1 MSPASWCRQ
10 SGPECG
16 RAWRTRCT
24 RSSSPASSSAR
35 LPISPTARSTGCFPP
50 PRPAARSWPGS
61 GRPWWSPARRH
72 HRPPGPAASGM
83 GRVSVG
89 KALLSEAEDDE
100 APGTTGS
107 SRLRG
112 LRLRPWAV
120 VAIWV
125 VGVIAAFACY
135 LQLARTRAVN
145 SDGAGQ
151 ALQAW
156 DMLHGNL
163 LLHGWLLGDVSY
175 YTTEVPQYLLVELV
189 RGLNQDVVHVAA
201 AMTYTLATLLAAL
214 LAKGNS
220 TGRQALVRVLI
231 AVGIMLAPQLTSGVN
246 ILLSSPDHIGTSVP
260 VMVVWL
266 ILDHARP
273 RWYVPVIAGVF
284 LGWALIADMLV
295 LYIGVL
301 PLAVVCAIR
310 VYRAVAVERKP
321 LASQWYELALGA
333 AALLGAAAAVLALRV
348 IHAQGGFYMPAPNA
362 QFVQG
367 GAALVH
373 NLGITFEGLLLLGG
387 ADFFG
392 LRPTAGNV
400 FTMLHVV
407 GVFLAAWGTW
417 LAARRF
423 LRDRDLVAQLLVTG
437 VLINLAVYVLSTRA
451 NVVSQT
457 REIAPVLPFAAA
469 LAGRLLDGR
478 LRAAKLM
485 PLLLVVLLG
494 YLAGLVHEISQ
505 PPVAAQNQQ
514 LTSWLAARHLH
525 TGLSGYWESNVVT
538 LTSGD
543 RVQIRLVKPSGGRL
557 VAGHYESKADW
568 YDPDRN
574 TANFVVI
581 DPGVT
586 GYPGFTLERA
596 VLATFGAPAR
606 TYHVGSYT
614 VLVWNENLLGK
625 LGSATAPSG
634 R

>member
-1 MSPASWCRQ
+1 MS
-10 SGPECG
+10 GG
-16 RAWRTRCT
+16 RAL
-24 RSSSPASSSAR
+24 SA
-35 LPISPTARSTGCFPP
+35 
-50 PRPAARSWPGS
+50 
-61 GRPWWSPARRH
+61 
-72 HRPPGPAASGM
+72 
-83 GRVSVG
+83 
-89 KALLSEAEDDE
+89 EAEDDN
-100 APGTTGS
+100 ALGPTAAR
-107 SRLRG
+107 RLPA
-112 LRLRPWAV
+112 LRPRLWTAAV
-120 VAIWV
+120 WLL
-125 VGVIAAFACY
+125 GTIAAFACY
-135 LQLARTRAVN
+135 LLLARTRAVN

-163 LLHGWLLGDVSY
+163 LLRGWLLGDVSY
-175 YTTEVPQYLLVELV
+175 YTTELPQYMLVELL

-214 LAKGNS
+214 LAKGDS
-220 TGRQALVRVLI
+220 TGRPALVRVLI
-231 AVGIMLAPQLTSGVN
+231 AVGIMLGPQLASGVN

-284 LGWALIADMLV
+284 LGWAMVADMLV

-301 PLAVVCAIR
+301 PLVLVCAIR
-310 VYRAVAVERKP
+310 IYRAVAVERKP
-321 LASQWYELALGA
+321 LASQRYDMALAA
-333 AALLGAAAAVLALRV
+333 AALVGAAAAVLALRV
-348 IHAQGGFYMPAPNA
+348 IHAHGGFYMPAPNA

-367 GAALVH
+367 GAGLVH
-373 NLGITFEGLLLLGG
+373 NLGITVEGLLLLGG
-387 ADFFG
+387 ADFLG
-392 LRPTAGNV
+392 LRPTAGTA

-423 LRDRDLVAQLLVTG
+423 FRDRDLVAQLLVTG
-437 VLINLAVYVLSTRA
+437 VVINLAVYVLSTRA
-451 NVVSQT
+451 NVVTQT
-457 REIAPVLPFAAA
+457 REIAAVLPFSAA
-469 LAGRLLDGR
+469 LAGRLLAGR
-478 LRAAKLM
+478 LQAAKLM

-494 YLAGLVHEISQ
+494 YLAGLAHEISQ

-525 TGLSGYWESNVVT
+525 TGLSGYWESNIVT

-543 RVQIRLVKPSGGRL
+543 RIQIRQVKPYGGRL
-557 VAGHYESKADW
+557 VPSTYESKADW

-574 TANFVVI
+574 TANFVVLS
-581 DPGVT
+581 PGVVA
-586 GYPGFTLERA
+586 GYPGFGPERA
-596 VLATFGAPAR
+596 VLATFGKPAR

-614 VLVWNENLLGK
+614 ILVWNSNLLSE
-625 LGSATAPSG
+625 L

>member
-1 MSPASWCRQ
+1 VS
-10 SGPECG
+10 SGK
-16 RAWRTRCT
+16 
-24 RSSSPASSSAR
+24 
-35 LPISPTARSTGCFPP
+35 
-50 PRPAARSWPGS
+50 
-61 GRPWWSPARRH
+61 
-72 HRPPGPAASGM
+72 
-83 GRVSVG
+83 V
-89 KALLSEAEDDE
+89 LLSDAEDDQ
-100 APGTTGS
+100 APGTTRFT
-107 SRLRG
+107 RLRA
-112 LRLRPWAV
+112 LRLRRWAV
-120 VAIWV
+120 AGLWV
-125 VGVIAAFACY
+125 LGVFAAFASY

-156 DMLHGNL
+156 DMLHANL

-175 YTTEVPQYLLVELV
+175 YTTELPQYMLVEFV

-201 AMTYTLATLLAAL
+201 AMTYTLAALLAAL
-214 LAKGNS
+214 LAKGDFA
-220 TGRQALVRVLI
+220 GRQGLVRVLI
-231 AVGIMLAPQLTSGVN
+231 AVGIMLAPQLASGVN

-284 LGWALIADMLV
+284 LGWAAIADMLV

-301 PLAVVCAIR
+301 PLVLVCAIR

-321 LASQWYELALGA
+321 LASQRYDMALGT
-333 AALLGAAAAVLALRV
+333 AALLGAAAAVLALYA
-348 IHAQGGFYMPAPNA
+348 IHADGGFYMPAPAA
-362 QFVQG
+362 QFIHSG
-367 GAALVH
+367 TALVH
-373 NLGITFEGLLLLGG
+373 NLRITAEGLLLLGG
-387 ADFFG
+387 ADFIG
-392 LRPTAGNV
+392 LRPTAASTV

-407 GVFLAAWGTW
+407 GVSLAAWGTW

-437 VLINLAVYVLSTRA
+437 VVINLAVYVLSTKA
-451 NVVSQT
+451 NVVTQT
-457 REIAPVLPFAAA
+457 REIVPVLPFSAA
-469 LAGRLLDGR
+469 LAGRLLGGR
-478 LRAAKLM
+478 LLAGRLKAAKLM

-494 YLAGLVHEISQ
+494 YLAGLAHEMIQ

-543 RVQIRLVKPSGGRL
+543 RVQIRQVALRGERLIPSTFESN
-557 VAGHYESKADW
+557 AGW

-574 TANFVVI
+574 TANFVVLF
-581 DPGVT
+581 PGVA
-586 GYPGFTLERA
+586 GYPGFSSERA
-596 VLATFGAPAR
+596 VLATFGQPAR
-606 TYHVGSYT
+606 TYRVGSYT
-614 VLVWNENLLGK
+614 ILVWNRNLLRE
-625 LGSATAPSG
+625 L

>member
-1 MSPASWCRQ
+1 VSA
-10 SGPECG
+10 G
-16 RAWRTRCT
+16 RAL
-24 RSSSPASSSAR
+24 SP
-35 LPISPTARSTGCFPP
+35 
-50 PRPAARSWPGS
+50 
-61 GRPWWSPARRH
+61 
-72 HRPPGPAASGM
+72 
-83 GRVSVG
+83 
-89 KALLSEAEDDE
+89 EAEDDN
-100 APGTTGS
+100 ALDTKAATRLPALR
-107 SRLRG
+107 SRLRTA
-112 LRLRPWAV
+112 AV
-120 VAIWV
+120 WLLGAIAV
-125 VGVIAAFACY
+125 FACY

-163 LLHGWLLGDVSY
+163 RLHGWLLGDVSY
-175 YTTEVPQYLLVELV
+175 YTTELPQYMLVELV

-214 LAKGNS
+214 LAKGNT
-220 TGRQALVRVLI
+220 TGRQALMRVLI
-231 AVGIMLAPQLTSGVN
+231 AVGIMLAPQLASGTN

-273 RWYVPVIAGVF
+273 RWYVPVIAGAF
-284 LGWALIADMLV
+284 LGWAMVADMLV

-301 PLAVVCAIR
+301 PLVVVCAIR
-310 VYRAVAVERKP
+310 VYRAVVVERKP
-321 LASQWYELALGA
+321 LASQRYDTALAV
-333 AALLGAAAAVLALRV
+333 AALVGAAAAVLALRV
-348 IHAQGGFYMPAPNA
+348 IHAHGGFYMPAPNA
-362 QFVQG
+362 QFVQDG
-367 GAALVH
+367 PALVN
-373 NLGITFEGLLLLGG
+373 NLGVTAEGLLLLGG

-392 LRPTAGNV
+392 LRPTAANV
-400 FTMLHVV
+400 FTLLHVV

-437 VLINLAVYVLSTRA
+437 VIINLAVYVLSTRA

-457 REIAPVLPFAAA
+457 REIAAVLPFSAA
-469 LAGRLLDGR
+469 LAGRLLAGR
-478 LRAAKLM
+478 LQAAKLM

-494 YLAGLVHEISQ
+494 YLAGLAHEISQ

-514 LTSWLAARHLH
+514 LTSWLEARHLH

-543 RVQIRLVKPSGGRL
+543 RIQIRQVAPRGGRL
-557 VAGHYESKADW
+557 IPSTYESNADW

-574 TANFVVI
+574 TANFVVL
-581 DPGVT
+581 DPGVVA
-586 GYPGFTLERA
+586 GYPGFNQEQA
-596 VLATFGAPAR
+596 VLATFGKPAR

-614 VLVWNENLLGK
+614 VLVWNHNLLAE
-625 LGSATAPSG
+625 LG
-634 R
+634 